1 MYMAPK
7 KNGNKH
13 PISDAI
19 VKDIIDAVEGLDY
32 GSILIKVHDAK
43 VVQIEITE
51 RKRFEQTVKFEKG
64 GGI

>member
-1 MYMAPK
+1 MAPK

-19 VKDIIDAVEGLDY
+19 VKDIIDAVESLDY
-32 GSILIKVHDAK
+32 GSILIKVHDRK
-43 VVQIEITE
+43 ITQIEVTE
-51 RKRFEQTVKFEKG
+51 RRRLSEQWNVEKG